1 MSHQHQSSSPDSGR
15 PNSGPKS
22 ALDPTPRSGVGV
34 RLWADWRTNY
44 FPMWLGQALSLV
56 GSRVVQFALI
66 WYLTQETGSA
76 TVLATATLVALVP
89 EIILSPLAG
98 VYVDRWDRQMVMI
111 IADGAVALVSWLLA
125 FLFWFEMVEV
135 WHIYAIMFVRAVG
148 GSFHWPA
155 FQASTSLMVPE
166 EHMTRVNGLN
176 QAMNGIL
183 MILGAPLGALLLA
196 LLPLFGVMLVDVGTA
211 VLAIFPLI
219 LVNVP
224 LPKPG
229 RAEGDGVAA
238 FWSELSIGLRYVVG
252 WRGLMGVIVMAM
264 VIKIALTP
272 AFSLLPL
279 LVSDYFGG
287 NAMQLGLLE
296 AIIGVGMLLGG
307 LILSVWGGFR
317 RRIYTSLAGV
327 IAMGASLLLLGLTP
341 AGLFGLALV
350 SVFLVG
356 LTVTMVDGPI
366 MAVLQTTVAPE
377 VQGRVFTVIGSL
389 VAITSPLGLII
400 AGPVTDLIGLKTWYL
415 VAGAV
420 CIFMG
425 VLLFFIPDVV
435 HIEDRVEQAA
445 VKMGSPDGLESHPI

>member
-1 MSHQHQSSSPDSGR
+1 
-15 PNSGPKS
+15 
-22 ALDPTPRSGVGV
+22 
-34 RLWADWRTNY
+34 
-44 FPMWLGQALSLV
+44 MWFGQALSLV

-89 EIILSPLAG
+89 EIILSPLVG
-98 VYVDRWDRQMVMI
+98 VYVDRWDRQLVMI
-111 IADGAVALVSWLLA
+111 IADGAVALASWLLA

-135 WHIYAIMFVRAVG
+135 WHIYMIMFVRAVG

-183 MILGAPLGALLLA
+183 TILGAPLGALLLT
-196 LLPLFGVMLVDVGTA
+196 LLPLFGVMLLDVGTA
-211 VLAIFPLI
+211 VLAIVPLI
-219 LVNVP
+219 VVNVP
-224 LPKPG
+224 LPKVG
-229 RAEGDGVAA
+229 RKDGGEVAVAA
-238 FWSELSIGLRYVVG
+238 FWSELSIGLRYVMS
-252 WRGLMGVIVMAM
+252 WRGLMGIIVMAM
-264 VIKIALTP
+264 VIKVALTP

-287 NAMQLGLLE
+287 SAMQLGLLE
-296 AIIGVGMLLGG
+296 AIVGVGMLLGG

-317 RRIYTSLAGV
+317 RRIYTSLTGV
-327 IAMGASLLLLGLTP
+327 IAMGASLLLLGLAP
-341 AGLFGLALV
+341 AGLFGLALL

-366 MAVLQTTVAPE
+366 MAILQTTVAPE
-377 VQGRVFTVIGSL
+377 VQGRVFTVVGSL
-389 VAITSPLGLII
+389 VAITSPLGLVI

-420 CIFMG
+420 CILMG
-425 VLLFFIPDVV
+425 VLLFFVPDVIN
-435 HIEDRVEQAA
+435 IEDRAEQAVA
-445 VKMGSPDGLESHPI
+445 RMGSSDSLESHPI

>member
-1 MSHQHQSSSPDSGR
+1 
-15 PNSGPKS
+15 
-22 ALDPTPRSGVGV
+22 
-34 RLWADWRTNY
+34 
-44 FPMWLGQALSLV
+44 MWLGQAFSLI

-111 IADGAVALVSWLLA
+111 IADGAVALASWLLA
-125 FLFWFEMVEV
+125 FLFWLEVVEV
-135 WHIYAIMFVRAVG
+135 WHIYVIMFVRAVG

-166 EHMTRVNGLN
+166 EHLTRVNGLN
-176 QAMNGIL
+176 QGMNGIL

-196 LLPLFGVMLVDVGTA
+196 LLPLYGVMLVDVGTA

-224 LPKPG
+224 LPKSG
-229 RAEGDGVAA
+229 EANNAGATA
-238 FWSELSIGLRYVVG
+238 FWSELSAGLRYVMN
-252 WRGLMGVIVMAM
+252 WRGLLFIIFMAM
-264 VIKIALTP
+264 IIKIALTP

-287 NAMQLGLLE
+287 SAIQLGLME
-296 AIIGVGMLLGG
+296 AILGVGMLFGG
-307 LILSVWGGFR
+307 VILSIWGGFR
-317 RRIYTSLAGV
+317 RRIYTSLVGV
-327 IAMGASLLLLGLTP
+327 IAMGASLLILGFAP

-377 VQGRVFTVIGSL
+377 VQGRVFTVTGSL
-389 VAITSPLGLII
+389 IAITSPLGLVI
-400 AGPVTDLIGLKTWYL
+400 AGPVTDFIGLTTWYL
-415 VAGAV
+415 VAGVA
-420 CIFMG
+420 CILMG
-425 VLLFFIPDVV
+425 VLLFFVPDVV
-435 HIEDRVEQAA
+435 HIEEQA
-445 VKMGSPDGLESHPI
+445 KMGSPDTLESHPV